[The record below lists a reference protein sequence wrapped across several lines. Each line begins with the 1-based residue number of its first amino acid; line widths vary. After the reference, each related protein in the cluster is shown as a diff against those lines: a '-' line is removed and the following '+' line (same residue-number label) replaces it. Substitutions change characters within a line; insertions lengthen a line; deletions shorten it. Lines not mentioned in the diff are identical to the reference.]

1 MGSRRWQ
8 PLLTG
13 QLELR
18 LESGRGAP
26 RRLPRVPEELL
37 AGAATART
45 EYAVFATCYGSPGVM
60 SSRGGRMKSARFR
73 KPVMTAFAQKKH
85 SDFAPFVIEARQEV
99 WYAVHG
105 SIAEEGTSPSR
116 AASSFG
122 EAQVVRTPS
131 PC

>member
-13 QLELR
+13 QLELS
-18 LESGRGAP
+18 SGGC
-26 RRLPRVPEELL
+26 PE
-37 AGAATART
+37 GAATART

-60 SSRGGRMKSARFR
+60 RSRGGRMKSARFR
-73 KPVMTAFAQKKH
+73 KPVMTSFAQKKH

-99 WYAVHG
+99 WCAVYG

-116 AASSFG
+116 AAAAL
-122 EAQVVRTPS
+122 ERHAVAVLNLLRAAPS
-131 PC
+131 

>member
-13 QLELR
+13 QLELS
-18 LESGRGAP
+18 SGGC
-26 RRLPRVPEELL
+26 PE
-37 AGAATART
+37 GAATART

-60 SSRGGRMKSARFR
+60 SSRGGRTKSARFR
-73 KPVMTAFAQKKH
+73 KPVMTSSAQKKH

-99 WYAVHG
+99 WYAVYG

-122 EAQVVRTPS
+122 EAHCRTHAVAVLNQLRKAPS
-131 PC
+131 

>member
-60 SSRGGRMKSARFR
+60 SSRGGRTKSARFR
-73 KPVMTAFAQKKH
+73 KPVMTSFAQKKH

-99 WYAVHG
+99 F
-105 SIAEEGTSPSR
+105 
-116 AASSFG
+116 SSLRPW
-122 EAQVVRTPS
+122 ALA
-131 PC
+131 